1 MTVTTLLDKLRQSED
16 FEGKERYLDRLTEAR
31 REIAAIQAEIDS
43 LNGDIR
49 EKLYPFD
56 SIGLKDKKTVDGV
69 VARYSALSE
78 YDRTKIERWEDVVK
92 TKTKL
97 DTLERGIVIGAV
109 LCVIAAAVT
118 VWLARRIR
126 MRRHRKERELE
137 ELAALYRDE

>member
-1 MTVTTLLDKLRQSED
+1 M
-16 FEGKERYLDRLTEAR
+16 
-31 REIAAIQAEIDS
+31 
-43 LNGDIR
+43 
-49 EKLYPFD
+49 
-56 SIGLKDKKTVDGV
+56 
-69 VARYSALSE
+69 ARYSALSE